1 MTGERRDLGGRL
13 PLLGPETMTP
23 EQRRFYDAAM
33 AEQYPWSVATGF
45 QFITDDERLIGPFN
59 AFLRRPE
66 ISEKFGEL
74 SRAVVQSSSLSPQLR
89 EVVVLA
95 VGSAWG
101 SDYEVYAHRIIA
113 EGVGISPG
121 DAEALAAGRPPEQ
134 MGHEAGLVFAL
145 VRALTVEHR
154 VEPEFYAEVL
164 STFGEL
170 GLFDIWALVAVY
182 LGVSS
187 VLNLFAV
194 PAPAQPSAG
203 DDAVSTQDHDDR
215 RTGA

>member
-1 MTGERRDLGGRL
+1 MTGEGHDLGGRL
-13 PLLGPETMTP
+13 VLLDPATMTA

-33 AEQYPWSVATGF
+33 AEQYPWSVAAGF
-45 QFITDDERLIGPFN
+45 QFITGDERLIGPFN

-66 ISEKFGEL
+66 IAEKFGDL

-95 VGSAWG
+95 VGAAWG

-113 EGVGISPG
+113 EGAGISAE
-121 DAEALAAGRPPEQ
+121 DAGALAAGRAPEQ

-154 VEPEFYAEVL
+154 VEPGLYEEVL
-164 STFGEL
+164 ATFGEL
-170 GLFDIWALVAVY
+170 GLVDIWALMAVY

-194 PAPAQPSAG
+194 PAPGQASSS
-203 DDAVSTQDHDDR
+203 DAT
-215 RTGA
+215 